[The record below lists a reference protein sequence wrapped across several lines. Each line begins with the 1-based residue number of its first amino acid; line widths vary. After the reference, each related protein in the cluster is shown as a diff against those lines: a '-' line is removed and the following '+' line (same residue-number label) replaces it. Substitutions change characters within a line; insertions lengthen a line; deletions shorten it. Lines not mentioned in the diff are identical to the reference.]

1 MLLGGVELG
10 AGFVCSSRQS
20 IVLSSANC
28 WMRKYELAVFGSTGD
43 KYICR
48 GKSAI
53 GGARRIDSTVRAI
66 TFSSLRR

>member
-1 MLLGGVELG
+1 
-10 AGFVCSSRQS
+10 
-20 IVLSSANC
+20 
-28 WMRKYELAVFGSTGD
+28 MRKYELAVFGSTGD